1 MSGEPVGF
9 IGLGIMGKQMAQV
22 LLKQGVELVVWN
34 RSRQATEPLVAL
46 GARVARSPAEVVD
59 ECETTHAMVRSFPF
73 KHITFSESK
82 SVYFGR
88 SQNLCVV
95 TRNQIN

>member
-1 MSGEPVGF
+1 MSGGPVGF

-59 ECETTHAMVRSFPF
+59 EAIRKAEEKVSGENVARADLANGVPMGEVFR
-73 KHITFSESK
+73 KYGI
-82 SVYFGR
+82 
-88 SQNLCVV
+88 L
-95 TRNQIN
+95 